1 MALFGKKK
9 TGSKATATPKDSPRE
24 LSRTIVRPVV
34 TEKAAKL
41 GDQNVYAFF
50 VAKSA
55 TKRDVS
61 EAVQKLWKVV
71 PVKINIVNKAPRQ
84 VFNRAKNRLSGAP
97 GAKKAYVHLKKG
109 DRIDLV

>member
-9 TGSKATATPKDSPRE
+9 TVAQAVTPKDSARE
-24 LSRTIVRPVV
+24 LSRVIMRPVV
-34 TEKAAKL
+34 TEKAARL

-50 VAKSA
+50 IARSA

-71 PVKINIVNKAPRQ
+71 PAKIRVVNKVARSKYI
-84 VFNRAKNRLSGAP
+84 RAKNRMGVES
-97 GAKKAYVHLKKG
+97 GAKKAYVHLRKG